1 MKACVWSDYLT
12 EDEFEQNWN
21 AIIEEYQLSDNGWL
35 NDMYTIRKEWIPA
48 YFNDVSMVGLLRTT
62 SRSES
67 SNFYFQHFH
76 RSGDTL
82 VDFMKRY
89 DSAMDRQRN
98 LNAQNNRD
106 SEFKFNSIT
115 RLKIDK
121 DASRLYTRHLY
132 YLVAEEIEA
141 AWHHTRIDDMSLV
154 NDVKHFKVKDSLL
167 NGKVFE
173 VKVRLSDHDVQCDC
187 KHYTRRGYLCRHAF
201 ASLHQCNIDEIPRA
215 FVMTRWTKN
224 AEKRHDT
231 LGSHEI
237 PDYCAEVDEVKL
249 ILNEIW
255 FDFQSCMSATGHD
268 RERALKMRAHVNTMK
283 DDMKGSTSQTGVRL
297 TEANIRAL
305 IDDEPRSDVVVV
317 QNPNISRNKG
327 CGSRIKS
334 GKEKSM
340 DAINA
345 KRRKCSKCGLA
356 VGHNSRSCPGPTE
369 NVVVLTQSLTKE
381 NATPLTTS
389 SS

>member
-21 AIIEEYQLSDNGWL
+21 AIIEEYQLSGNGWL

-48 YFNDVSMVGLLRTT
+48 YFNDVSMAGLLRTT

-115 RLKIDK
+115 GLKIDK

-132 YLVAEEIEA
+132 YLVVEEIEA
-141 AWHHTRIDDMSLV
+141 TWHHTRIDDMSLV

-173 VKVRLSDHDVQCDC
+173 
-187 KHYTRRGYLCRHAF
+187 
-201 ASLHQCNIDEIPRA
+201 CNIDEIPRA

-224 AEKRHDT
+224 AEKRHDP

-249 ILNEIW
+249 LLNEIW
-255 FDFQSCMSATGHD
+255 FDFQSCMSAAGHD

-283 DDMKGSTSQTGVRL
+283 DDMQGSTSQTGVR
-297 TEANIRAL
+297 IHAL

-369 NVVVLTQSLTKE
+369 NVVVLTQSVTKE
-381 NATPLTTS
+381 NATTLTTS
-389 SS
+389 SA

>member
-1 MKACVWSDYLT
+1 MVFVPFTGVDNHWSNVTFASALLANECHTSFEWVLGAFDRCKDHPPPCVITDQCLAIKKALPNVWPLVKHRLCMWHIMNKLIGKISPSLTCDKVFMKRMKACVWSDYLT

-35 NDMYTIRKEWIPA
+35 NDMYTICKEWIPA
-48 YFNDVSMVGLLRTT
+48 YFNDVSMDVLLRTT
-62 SRSES
+62 LRSES

-141 AWHHTRIDDMSLV
+141 TWHYTIIDDMSLV

-173 VKVRLSDHDVQCDC
+173 VKV
-187 KHYTRRGYLCRHAF
+187 K
-201 ASLHQCNIDEIPRA
+201 
-215 FVMTRWTKN
+215 
-224 AEKRHDT
+224 
-231 LGSHEI
+231 
-237 PDYCAEVDEVKL
+237 
-249 ILNEIW
+249 
-255 FDFQSCMSATGHD
+255 
-268 RERALKMRAHVNTMK
+268 
-283 DDMKGSTSQTGVRL
+283 
-297 TEANIRAL
+297 
-305 IDDEPRSDVVVV
+305 
-317 QNPNISRNKG
+317 
-327 CGSRIKS
+327 
-334 GKEKSM
+334 
-340 DAINA
+340 
-345 KRRKCSKCGLA
+345 
-356 VGHNSRSCPGPTE
+356 
-369 NVVVLTQSLTKE
+369 
-381 NATPLTTS
+381 
-389 SS
+389 